1 MAEFH
6 FAAFISGICVTT
18 LEDAQTETV
27 LFLQTV
33 TERRLIMEMRY
44 MFLYSHSDAD
54 LLCVITVKSVCRKM
68 FEIVLSKLVEKHY
81 PPQKCE
87 KQQ

>member
-18 LEDAQTETV
+18 LDDAQTETV

-33 TERRLIMEMRY
+33 TERRPIVEMHY
-44 MFLYSHSDAD
+44 MFLYCHSDAD
-54 LLCVITVKSVCRKM
+54 LRCIITVKSVCRKM
-68 FEIVLSKLVEKHY
+68 FELVLSKLVEKHY